1 MTEETPE
8 HKTQKGDQSYEHKV
22 EELDTILRKLDDS
35 EIPIDELGAKAKT
48 GAQLIIEL
56 QQQLKSVETEVQDAF
71 KMLDES
77 FEKTTPN
84 LGDK

>member
-8 HKTQKGDQSYEHKV
+8 YKARKDDKSYERKV
-22 EELDTILRKLDDS
+22 EELDSILRKLDDS
-35 EIPIDELGAKAKT
+35 EIPIDELGEKAKT
-48 GAQLIIEL
+48 GAKLIIEL

-71 KMLDES
+71 KILDES

-84 LGDK
+84 QGGK

>member
-1 MTEETPE
+1 MIEEKPE
-8 HKTQKGDQSYEHKV
+8 YKIQQDDKSYEHKV
-22 EELDTILRKLDDS
+22 EELDSILRKLDDS

-77 FEKTTPN
+77 FEKTTSN
-84 LGDK
+84 QGDK

>member
-8 HKTQKGDQSYEHKV
+8 YNTQKGEKSYEHKV

-84 LGDK
+84 QGEK

>member
-1 MTEETPE
+1 MTEEKPE
-8 HKTQKGDQSYEHKV
+8 YKIQQDDKSYEDKV
-22 EELDTILRKLDDS
+22 EELDSILRKLDDS

-77 FEKTTPN
+77 FEKNTSSHS
-84 LGDK
+84 DK